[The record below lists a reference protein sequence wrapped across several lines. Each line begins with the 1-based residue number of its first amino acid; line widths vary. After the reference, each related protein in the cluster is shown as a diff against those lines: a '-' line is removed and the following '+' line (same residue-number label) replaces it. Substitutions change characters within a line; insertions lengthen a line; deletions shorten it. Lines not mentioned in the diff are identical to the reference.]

1 MAFVVANR
9 VKETSVTAGTGSMV
23 LAGAVTG
30 YQTFVAA
37 VQNGNSTYYTIEDPI
52 AGTWEVG
59 IGTYYSG
66 GSPANR
72 LERNTVLASSNAG
85 SLVSFAANTKF
96 VFVDFPSNA
105 AFFNSQAYAWFN
117 S

>member
-59 IGTYYSG
+59 VGTYN
-66 GSPANR
+66 ANTLTR
-72 LERNTVLASSNAG
+72 DTVLASSNAG

>member
-9 VKETSVTAGTGSMV
+9 VKETSVTAGTGA
-23 LAGAVTG
+23 LTLDGNVTG
-30 YQTFVAA
+30 YQTFNAGIS
-37 VQNGNSTYYTIEDPI
+37 NSNSTYYTIEDPI

-59 IGTYYSG
+59 IGTYSTG
-66 GSPANR
+66 GSGTGSLSR
-72 LERNTVLASSNAG
+72 DTVLASSNAG

>member
-9 VKETSVTAGTGSMV
+9 VKETSTTAGTGTLTLS
-23 LAGAVTG
+23 GAVTG
-30 YQTFVAA
+30 YQSFGSGV
-37 VQNGNSTYYTIEDPI
+37 GNNNTTYYTIEDPI

-59 IGTYYSG
+59 IGTYTSSG
-66 GSPANR
+66 TTLSR
-72 LERNTVLASSNAG
+72 DTVLASSSGG
-85 SLVSFAANTKF
+85 SLVSFASNAKF
-96 VFVDFPSNA
+96 VFVDYPSNA

>member
-9 VKETSVTAGTGSMV
+9 VKETSTTAGTGT
-23 LAGAVTG
+23 LTLGGAVTG
-30 YQTFVAA
+30 YQSFGSGI
-37 VQNGNSTYYTIEDPI
+37 GNNNTTYYTIEDPI

-59 IGTYYSG
+59 IGTY
-66 GSPANR
+66 NTNTLTR
-72 LERNTVLASSNAG
+72 DTVLASSNAG

>member
-37 VQNGNSTYYTIEDPI
+37 VQDGNSTYYTIEDPI

-59 IGTYYSG
+59 VGTYN
-66 GSPANR
+66 ANTLTR
-72 LERNTVLASSNAG
+72 DTVLASSNAG